1 MLKLLILSESVKNGT
16 RSMKTCI
23 SCMSHSSG
31 MCVPGQW
38 RQQLIAKL

>member
-16 RSMKTCI
+16 RSMKTYT

-31 MCVPGQW
+31 MCVPGQ
-38 RQQLIAKL
+38 